1 MQSEITITPEDV
13 RKAKAQYMK
22 EWRKKNPE
30 KEKQYKDNYW
40 RKKAEKMLIS
50 QQMGKRGE
58 MI

>member
-1 MQSEITITPEDV
+1 MKTTFAVTPEDV

-30 KEKQYKDNYW
+30 KDKKYKETYW

-50 QQMGKRGE
+50 QQME
-58 MI
+58 SEVN

>member
-1 MQSEITITPEDV
+1 MQFKITITPEDV

-30 KEKQYKDNYW
+30 KEKQYKVNYW

-50 QQMGKRGE
+50 QQMESEVK
-58 MI
+58 